1 MGDITV
7 MISRV
12 YIAQK
17 GYSHSIGFLWICYH
31 RKLGGVFIIGEHLFE
46 RLARERGVAVEEMR
60 EIISVRIRR
69 GMNDP
74 DPEKRVCT
82 PFDVVL
88 AFFISVLIVLKF
100 VGEYGNILA
109 TENQQAIIND
119 VIDVKIG
126 GYLHKT

>member
-1 MGDITV
+1 M
-7 MISRV
+7 
-12 YIAQK
+12 
-17 GYSHSIGFLWICYH
+17 
-31 RKLGGVFIIGEHLFE
+31 
-46 RLARERGVAVEEMR
+46 
-60 EIISVRIRR
+60 
-69 GMNDP
+69 
-74 DPEKRVCT
+74 
-82 PFDVVL
+82 VL